1 MAGCANLQGNYKL
14 RRSHF
19 CSIRLQPLFLIDV
32 ELDVVCLNPFR
43 HCSVA
48 KSYKLHTCFFLMIP
62 QYMYDEIFN
71 WMKLEQ
77 PASFVDET

>member
-1 MAGCANLQGNYKL
+1 
-14 RRSHF
+14 
-19 CSIRLQPLFLIDV
+19 
-32 ELDVVCLNPFR
+32 
-43 HCSVA
+43 
-48 KSYKLHTCFFLMIP
+48 MIP